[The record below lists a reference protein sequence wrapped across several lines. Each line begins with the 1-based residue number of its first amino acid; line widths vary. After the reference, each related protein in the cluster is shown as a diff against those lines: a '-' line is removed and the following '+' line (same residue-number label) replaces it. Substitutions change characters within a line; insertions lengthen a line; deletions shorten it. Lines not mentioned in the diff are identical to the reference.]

1 MRKGKIRVLVHQ
13 IRVLVHQLGFVK
25 RGNCASRVICDW
37 RLEIALRDCG
47 GRLSFDIGASTRF
60 RLVSL
65 RNICVVFFVCSG
77 FAVGFIA
84 LWFIV

>member
-1 MRKGKIRVLVHQ
+1 VRKEK

-37 RLEIALRDCG
+37 RLEIALQDCTW
-47 GRLSFDIGASTRF
+47 RLSFEIGASTRF

-65 RNICVVFFVCSG
+65 RNICVVLFVCG
-77 FAVGFIA
+77 GERRKTNGD
-84 LWFIV
+84 